1 MFPTRF
7 TQAIQVIVQNRIITP
22 VLASRT
28 QLTPPWPARLL
39 NRLPFLQQLIAR
51 VVAVGVRPE
60 HVQTPE
66 KNPSS

>member
-1 MFPTRF
+1 
-7 TQAIQVIVQNRIITP
+7 VITP

-39 NRLPFLQQLIAR
+39 NHLPLLQQLLAR

-60 HVQTPE
+60 HVRTPE
-66 KNPSS
+66 KHPSP